1 MCTGGPNPGV
11 YGPNNVTENIMKKIQ
26 IAKTAIALLA
36 AGFFT
41 TAVASEDAF
50 IKLDVNEDGYIS
62 AQEAVADESL
72 HKSWETTDANQDG
85 QIDAAEFSAFETMG
99 SPSSDK
105 E

>member
-1 MCTGGPNPGV
+1 
-11 YGPNNVTENIMKKIQ
+11 MKKMQ
-26 IAKTAIALLA
+26 ISKTAMALLA

-41 TAVASEDAF
+41 VAVAGEDAF

-72 HKSWETTDANQDG
+72 HQRWESTDANQDG
-85 QIDAAEFSAFETMG
+85 QIDAAEFSAFEAMDT
-99 SPSSDK
+99 STPK